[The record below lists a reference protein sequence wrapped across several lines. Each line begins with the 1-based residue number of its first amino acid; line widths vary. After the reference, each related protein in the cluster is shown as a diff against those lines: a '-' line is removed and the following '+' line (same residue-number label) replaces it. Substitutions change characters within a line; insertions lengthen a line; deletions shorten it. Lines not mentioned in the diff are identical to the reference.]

1 MVAAAWSG
9 DQVSTLTGPPGTV
22 WELVDARAD
31 CKTLHPPS
39 GVTGLS
45 SQAAQWSRICLPM
58 QETQETQGRSLGREE
73 PLEWE
78 MATHPSVPTQGALCP
93 HCLSPFPKQGDRL
106 AASVPRTADPEQVL
120 PGRGDLRG
128 SADSSDRQM
137 GVQTA
142 LLLASSQ
149 WRLGTLR
156 GTLQGPERPPPRQ
169 RTQPPNKPRLEP
181 RSSNGLRTP
190 EFLPGYLKVRTRCL
204 TQRRLSPFPRLL
216 LSRACGGPSWGLG
229 RQQRRPWEPSFSGSR

>member
-1 MVAAAWSG
+1 MVSLDCLPRWLSG
-9 DQVSTLTGPPGTV
+9 QESACQCRRHRRP
-22 WELVDARAD
+22 RAD
-31 CKTLHPPS
+31 PS
-39 GVTGLS
+39 VGKS
-45 SQAAQWSRICLPM
+45 PWSRKWQP
-58 QETQETQGRSLGREE
+58 TPVFPPRE
-73 PLEWE
+73 PC
-78 MATHPSVPTQGALCP
+78 AP
-93 HCLSPFPKQGDRL
+93 HFLSPFPKRGDRL

-120 PGRGDLRG
+120 LGGGDLRG

-142 LLLASSQ
+142 VLLASSQ

-156 GTLQGPERPPPRQ
+156 GTLQGPERPPPQQ

-181 RSSNGLRTP
+181 RSSNRPGTP
-190 EFLPGYLKVRTRCL
+190 EFLPGYLKVRTRFL

-216 LSRACGGPSWGLG
+216 LSQACGGPSWGLG